1 MHEFA
6 KKHIAKAERFL
17 AAADNDGEDGFYD
30 TAISHG
36 YYAMHHAAR
45 ALLLLIDKS
54 PKTHSGVINVLWNNR
69 DKFQELKEADI
80 TKLTGALNKRVES
93 DYVVDGELPSE
104 SDAEEIIENAKNFV
118 SLAKSIVT
126 RFEREY

>member
-1 MHEFA
+1 MREFA
-6 KKHIAKAERFL
+6 KKHITKAERFL
-17 AAADNDGEDGFYD
+17 AAADNDCKDGFYD

-69 DKFQELKEADI
+69 DKFQDLKESDI
-80 TKLTGALNKRVES
+80 TKLTQALNKRVES
-93 DYVVDGELPSE
+93 DYVVDEELPGE
-104 SDAEEIIENAKNFV
+104 SDAEQIGALVKKG
-118 SLAKSIVT
+118 L
-126 RFEREY
+126 RERYE